1 MLGAHA
7 QGLTEPLHV
16 SLLQGRHRA
25 TPAARRGAIDRLA
38 GIAVFPAS
46 AASDFVA
53 GSAAPVDGGYS
64 VTG

>member
-1 MLGAHA
+1 MSACCKDGIV
-7 QGLTEPLHV
+7 Q
-16 SLLQGRHRA
+16 